1 MHGTSG
7 SLTYRCLVD
16 IFTSYG
22 AAYRI
27 PHQKA
32 KEHLT
37 VLGRL
42 MKIVYVC
49 YAALGY
55 AVARWIF
62 QRQPLPIVDPVTRF
76 RSSGLL

>member
-7 SLTYRCLVD
+7 SLTYWCLLDSLPGMVQL
-16 IFTSYG
+16 IPFPQGESASNILGG
-22 AAYRI
+22 A
-27 PHQKA
+27 
-32 KEHLT
+32 
-37 VLGRL
+37 

-62 QRQPLPIVDPVTRF
+62 QRQPMPVTDPVTRL